1 MAETKSSLL
10 NTHYNRVVEE
20 ASDISVP
27 SEPTELIQP
36 VELAPKQAISSKA
49 LPEELGT
56 ISNITLGNTSY
67 DAVIRKT
74 FSQEPFWDD
83 QEQHGDSKDVYRNN
97 EILGELQ
104 KQSMIASKAEY
115 AQYIEDI
122 FNANRYDDQSF
133 LNLMNASVDIWMKE
147 WDKKR
152 CRIDRNLQW
161 SNVYG
166 RIHYRNPLPVINGN
180 YQY

>member
-1 MAETKSSLL
+1 MAKAKSSLL
-10 NTHYNRVVEE
+10 VIHYNRIVEE
-20 ASDISVP
+20 TSDISVP
-27 SEPTELIQP
+27 SEPTKLIQP
-36 VELAPKQAISSKA
+36 VELAPKQAIPSKA

-67 DAVIRKT
+67 DAIIRKT
-74 FSQEPFWDD
+74 LSQEPFHDN
-83 QEQHGDSKDVYRNN
+83 QEQYRNAKGFYRN
-97 EILGELQ
+97 DEILGELQ

-122 FNANRYDDQSF
+122 FNANRHDDQSF
-133 LNLMNASVDIWMKE
+133 LNLINTSVDIWMKE

-152 CRIDRNLQW
+152 CRTDRNLQW
-161 SNVYG
+161 YNVYG

-180 YQY
+180 HRY

>member
-1 MAETKSSLL
+1 MVKAKSSLL
-10 NTHYNRVVEE
+10 NTHYSRI
-20 ASDISVP
+20 SDMSVL
-27 SEPTELIQP
+27 SEQTEIIQP
-36 VELAPKQAISSKA
+36 VGLTPKQAIPSKA

-67 DAVIRKT
+67 DAVIRKS
-74 FSQEPFWDD
+74 FSQEPFHDD
-83 QEQHGDSKDVYRNN
+83 QVQYRNGKGFYRN
-97 EILGELQ
+97 DETLGELQ

-122 FNANRYDDQSF
+122 FNANRHDDQSF
-133 LNLMNASVDIWMKE
+133 LNLINTSVDIWMKE

-152 CRIDRNLQW
+152 CRTDRNLQW
-161 SNVYG
+161 NNIYG

-180 YQY
+180 HWY